1 MSEQKTAKS
10 ASEWVPET
18 RCHVTLHTP
27 PPKQTNKK
35 PQPTPDLTIYLSQ
48 AMDVSIEGKLKAQ
61 VFEASGKFDL
71 GYHQKSHNH
80 LLAVAFSM
88 FLTAWQYRLLW
99 P

>member
-10 ASEWVPET
+10 DFRVGSRDLLP
-18 RCHVTLHTP
+18 RYSPHP

-71 GYHQKSHNH
+71 GYHQKSYNH

>member
-1 MSEQKTAKS
+1 
-10 ASEWVPET
+10 
-18 RCHVTLHTP
+18 
-27 PPKQTNKK
+27 
-35 PQPTPDLTIYLSQ
+35 
-48 AMDVSIEGKLKAQ
+48 MDVSIEGKLKAQ

-71 GYHQKSHNH
+71 GYHQKSYNH